1 MTLPPPNICRQIC
14 ALHALMGSPHDGE
27 AQSARDM
34 LIRMLA
40 EHGLTWNDLAAI
52 LAAADAAD
60 SVDAVNDGATDGA
73 SPDEAAS
80 VPNLLDLVM
89 RLIAEHVAVSSA
101 ERMAVA
107 LWALHTHVYDL
118 YDVTP
123 RLAFRSPTSE
133 CGKTTVLISLE
144 HFVRNPYRADDVTAA
159 SIYTELHQNP
169 HISLLLDEGDNLG
182 LFENRVL
189 RAVLN
194 SGHRR
199 GGRVARVIRGESRW
213 LPTFVPVAIAAIGK
227 LPLPLLRRSIVIEM
241 TRRASDQPPLRR
253 LDESDPAFAVAREE
267 IVRWAASVQL
277 ARDPAIPPQLRNRA
291 ADNWRVLLAIADSLG
306 YGEAARAV
314 AIELSANHPN
324 EDVVVRLLADIRTI
338 FLARR
343 ADRLASAIL
352 VADLN
357 ALEDS
362 PWPEWRGLHGH
373 RLPRP
378 LTQPELATL
387 LRPFGIRPRTVWPT
401 RRQPGDKSTRGYLR
415 ADFEAVWAAYCDSAD
430 MPSQASEIISFARS

>member
-89 RLIAEHVAVSSA
+89 RLIEEHVAVSSA

-324 EDVVVRLLADIRTI
+324 EDVVVPTPRGHSNDLLGAESRSPRQRDPRRRPQRLGKLAVAGMARPPWAPTAETVDAAGAGDPAASVRHKTPYG
-338 FLARR
+338 LANSTTARR
-343 ADRLASAIL
+343 QEHSRLSTSGFRGGVGGISAIGRH
-352 VADLN
+352 AITG
-357 ALEDS
+357 E
-362 PWPEWRGLHGH
+362 
-373 RLPRP
+373 
-378 LTQPELATL
+378 
-387 LRPFGIRPRTVWPT
+387 
-401 RRQPGDKSTRGYLR
+401 
-415 ADFEAVWAAYCDSAD
+415 
-430 MPSQASEIISFARS
+430 